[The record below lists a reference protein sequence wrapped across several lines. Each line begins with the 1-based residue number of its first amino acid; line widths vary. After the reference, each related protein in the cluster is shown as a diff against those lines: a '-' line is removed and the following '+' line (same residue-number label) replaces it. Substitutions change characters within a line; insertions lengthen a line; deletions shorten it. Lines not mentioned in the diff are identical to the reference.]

1 MDLVVNV
8 ETIPKAGDTVL
19 GSDVENFAGGKGANQ
34 AVAAAKAGGRVSMMG
49 KLGSDAYANDLLSGL
64 QKAGLDTALVFRETG
79 SSGIAF
85 ITIDAQGENMI
96 VVSSGA
102 NRKITPNDLDK
113 INFEDY
119 GYLLLQ
125 LEIPIEVVKKALRI
139 AKAHNLKTILN
150 VAPAQTLSTEMI
162 TNTDYLILNEGEAAL
177 LAKTQVFDKASAKK
191 AAKKLIASGAN
202 SVIVT
207 LGADGLI
214 WQSQESSGELA
225 AHKVRVID
233 TTGAGDC
240 FCGTFAV
247 ALSENKN
254 LKAALE
260 FANAAAALATTKK
273 GAQPS
278 LPSREEIEKLLA

>member
-1 MDLVVNV
+1 MDLVVQV
-8 ETIPKAGDTVL
+8 EKQPSPGDTVL
-19 GSDVENFAGGKGANQ
+19 GSDLATFPGGKGANQ
-34 AVAAAKAGGRVSMMG
+34 AVAAAKAGGLVEMLG
-49 KLGSDAYANDLLSGL
+49 KVGADAYGKDLISNLLKNKVGSNLIG
-64 QKAGLDTALVFRETG
+64 TERG

-85 ITIDAQGENMI
+85 ITVDAKGENMI

-102 NRKITPNDLDK
+102 NRKISTKDLNE
-113 INFEDY
+113 INFGDY

-125 LEIPIEVVKKALRI
+125 LEIPIEVVKKSLSI
-139 AKAHNLKTILN
+139 AKTHNLKTILN
-150 VAPAQTLSTEMI
+150 VAPARTLDREMI

-177 LAKTQVFDKASAKK
+177 LAKTKVFDKVSATK
-191 AAKKLIASGAN
+191 AAKLLMANGAN

-214 WQSQESSGELA
+214 WQSPESAGELD
-225 AHKVRVID
+225 AHKVKVVD
-233 TTGAGDC
+233 TTAAGDC
-240 FCGTFAV
+240 FCGALAV

-254 LKAALE
+254 LKEALE

-278 LPSREEIEKLLA
+278 LPKRAEIEEILA